1 MEAEAEAEAVALKGD
16 AEAYAIEIKAKA
28 EVGFLK
34 ATWIMVVVQIDEMKK
49 ILEEVSSD
57 QAEKMAKKAD
67 AWKEYKEA
75 AMVDMML
82 QTLPKAKGQFSS

>member
-34 ATWIMVVVQIDEMKK
+34 ATWAMVPVMVVMQMDE
-49 ILEEVSSD
+49 LT
-57 QAEKMAKKAD
+57 KAFAMRSRPRLMFWSRCD
-67 AWKEYKEA
+67 RCEY
-75 AMVDMML
+75 
-82 QTLPKAKGQFSS
+82 